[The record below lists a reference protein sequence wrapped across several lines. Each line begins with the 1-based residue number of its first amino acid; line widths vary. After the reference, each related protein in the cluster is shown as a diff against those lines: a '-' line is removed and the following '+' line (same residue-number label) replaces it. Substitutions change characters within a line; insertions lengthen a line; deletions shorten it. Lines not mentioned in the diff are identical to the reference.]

1 MIMIALLPSIVS
13 QWFSLKELGRAIGVY
28 GINLPFAT
36 LLAFPVVSV
45 LMLGFGWRYPL
56 YLDAALAILSLVV
69 FVSLIKE
76 GPLKLAHGKAMKTS
90 QAVRNLEIWKAGG
103 IYGFSFATVFAFT
116 TWFPT
121 LFERFRGTDP
131 IYANLLATV
140 VMLVGIICADL
151 WLYITQDQISKNHPD
166 CEFRI
171 ISIDLR
177 GHALFA

>member
-1 MIMIALLPSIVS
+1 MIALLPSIVS
-13 QWFSLKELGRAIGVY
+13 QWFSLKELGRAMGVY

-90 QAVRNLEIWKAGG
+90 KAVRNLEIWKAGG

-140 VMLVGIICADL
+140 VMLAGILSVPI
-151 WLYITQDQISKNHPD
+151 
-166 CEFRI
+166 
-171 ISIDLR
+171 
-177 GHALFA
+177 

>member
-1 MIMIALLPSIVS
+1 
-13 QWFSLKELGRAIGVY
+13 
-28 GINLPFAT
+28 
-36 LLAFPVVSV
+36 
-45 LMLGFGWRYPL
+45 
-56 YLDAALAILSLVV
+56 
-69 FVSLIKE
+69 VSLIKE

-140 VMLVGIICADL
+140 VMLAGIICADL